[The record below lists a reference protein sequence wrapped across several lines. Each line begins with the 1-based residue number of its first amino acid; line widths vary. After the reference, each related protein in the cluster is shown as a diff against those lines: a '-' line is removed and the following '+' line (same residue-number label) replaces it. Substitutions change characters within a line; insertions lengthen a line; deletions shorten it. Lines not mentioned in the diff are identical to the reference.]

1 MGIGKVVVDV
11 GKRLDVKDRN
21 DVGESMELVMV

>member
-21 DVGESMELVMV
+21 DVGESMELVLV